1 MPGLRRSEGINM
13 TKRELAMAK
22 NGDLNLNVSPDVAR
36 QLRAAGLINDSQ
48 YGAIAEGGRAR
59 FSFADN
65 DLLVSSSTGFT
76 QSARSDT
83 STKYEAGKQAGPDT
97 VEHMMSSGPEGQAMM
112 DNWLRG
118 GLEMDRNGE
127 WRRIGRAQD
136 LQTLMR
142 I

>member
-13 TKRELAMAK
+13 TKRELAMAQ

-76 QSARSDT
+76 QSARSAN
-83 STKYEAGKQAGPDT
+83 STKYEPGQQAGPAT
-97 VEHMMSSGPEGQAMM
+97 VEHTLTPRPQGQ
-112 DNWLRG
+112 NR
-118 GLEMDRNGE
+118 
-127 WRRIGRAQD
+127 
-136 LQTLMR
+136 
-142 I
+142 

>member
-1 MPGLRRSEGINM
+1 MLRRPPRS
-13 TKRELAMAK
+13 TRTDTLFPYTT
-22 NGDLNLNVSPDVAR
+22 LFRS
-36 QLRAAGLINDSQ
+36 
-48 YGAIAEGGRAR
+48 AR

-97 VEHMMSSGPEGQAMM
+97 VEHMLSSGPEGQAMM
-112 DNWLRG
+112 ANWLRG
-118 GLEMDRNGE
+118 GFEMDRNGE
-127 WRRIGRAQD
+127 WRLNPQVADTLQRDGFATLAQTGWQRA
-136 LQTLMR
+136 

>member
-1 MPGLRRSEGINM
+1 
-13 TKRELAMAK
+13 MAQ

-97 VEHMMSSGPEGQAMM
+97 VEHMLSSGPE
-112 DNWLRG
+112 RS
-118 GLEMDRNGE
+118 EE
-127 WRRIGRAQD
+127 HTSE
-136 LQTLMR
+136 LQSLMR
-142 I
+142 ISYAVFCLKKKKTETTQADHTSLKLHKDTLRTTQNN